1 MNVTSFISVDVNNI
15 NDEYN
20 VGDKLS
26 GSALLIIE
34 EGDFL
39 LKEDRL
45 KLTVLDDTMVIVSK
59 EVTLEQFMLKVTNP
73 SALVDVDGSLGY
85 QREGDGMIPF
95 LLETVFSLEIREG
108 GLNFN
113 LTLEYIDSDD
123 TTLMV
128 SKLINVSASSDLPL
142 IEDVVFSVMDKD
154 SNFLE
159 SKQFY
164 NSQMIGCFARYFNQD
179 DVNIS
184 IFGPSSTLDEPYIMF
199 NDPICI
205 DDSEYAGYCGGVV
218 NVTVTSRGEWTCY
231 VSVVSELG
239 SDSGVGDVLVM
250 NNSLPRWI
258 SNLTEIS
265 LDITGKVLDNI
276 SLDLDNYFYDS
287 DGDTLEFVSKRN
299 TMISVQID
307 NGVVKFINAANYEGG
322 DVVEFI
328 ASDNY
333 GETSSGYITL
343 NVGLTAKKCVSD
355 GDCESNEICNYNVCM
370 QVTNQTIVECVE
382 NWDCL
387 KWGECVNGVQSRSCN
402 DLNGCGTTATKPALI
417 AECTSVKQNVLAE
430 EEESTVVKE
439 VPIEQK
445 SNVIYVIVIVL
456 GSALVFGGLGV
467 FLWKRYNKKIDVEK
481 KEEKSVGSEEKVVEQ
496 QKDLSAIE
504 IYVKDM
510 LDKGFNVEDAK
521 KNLIDSGWDA
531 KDVQKVCDLTVLK
544 KFLADSRAKGFKDDV
559 IRKSLEGK
567 DWSKELL
574 DELFK

>member
-1 MNVTSFISVDVNNI
+1 MMKVSKSLMVIVVLFILFGIFLILEDNKGLMNVTSFISVDVNNI

-45 KLTVLDDTMVIVSK
+45 KLTVLDDTRVIVSK

-73 SALVDVDGSLGY
+73 SALVDVDGSLCY

-231 VSVVSELG
+231 VSVV
-239 SDSGVGDVLVM
+239 
-250 NNSLPRWI
+250 
-258 SNLTEIS
+258 
-265 LDITGKVLDNI
+265 
-276 SLDLDNYFYDS
+276 
-287 DGDTLEFVSKRN
+287 
-299 TMISVQID
+299 
-307 NGVVKFINAANYEGG
+307 
-322 DVVEFI
+322 
-328 ASDNY
+328 
-333 GETSSGYITL
+333 
-343 NVGLTAKKCVSD
+343 
-355 GDCESNEICNYNVCM
+355 
-370 QVTNQTIVECVE
+370 
-382 NWDCL
+382 
-387 KWGECVNGVQSRSCN
+387 
-402 DLNGCGTTATKPALI
+402 
-417 AECTSVKQNVLAE
+417 
-430 EEESTVVKE
+430 
-439 VPIEQK
+439 
-445 SNVIYVIVIVL
+445 
-456 GSALVFGGLGV
+456 
-467 FLWKRYNKKIDVEK
+467 
-481 KEEKSVGSEEKVVEQ
+481 
-496 QKDLSAIE
+496 
-504 IYVKDM
+504 
-510 LDKGFNVEDAK
+510 
-521 KNLIDSGWDA
+521 
-531 KDVQKVCDLTVLK
+531 
-544 KFLADSRAKGFKDDV
+544 
-559 IRKSLEGK
+559 
-567 DWSKELL
+567 
-574 DELFK
+574 